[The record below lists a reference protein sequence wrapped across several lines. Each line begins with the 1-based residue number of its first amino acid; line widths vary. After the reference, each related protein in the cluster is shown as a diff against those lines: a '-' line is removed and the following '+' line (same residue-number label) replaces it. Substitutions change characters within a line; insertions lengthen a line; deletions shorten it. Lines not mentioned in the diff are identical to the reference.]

1 MVSIGFD
8 VSSWAASRNSES
20 LVYRSIFR
28 EEMLGGAKEKVADKK
43 SKKKEE
49 PDAASAKP
57 VSKGEKMEPVAVSTG
72 PASEVEKKENVETNK
87 KNNVQIS
94 NIGII
99 VDASDIDSIAE
110 VLKSFSGSVKI
121 NIEKA

>member
-1 MVSIGFD
+1 
-8 VSSWAASRNSES
+8 
-20 LVYRSIFR
+20 
-28 EEMLGGAKEKVADKK
+28 
-43 SKKKEE
+43 
-49 PDAASAKP
+49 
-57 VSKGEKMEPVAVSTG
+57 MEPVAVSTE
-72 PASEVEKKENVETNK
+72 PASEVEKKENVETK
-87 KNNVQIS
+87 KNDVQIS

>member
-1 MVSIGFD
+1 
-8 VSSWAASRNSES
+8 
-20 LVYRSIFR
+20 
-28 EEMLGGAKEKVADKK
+28 MLGGAKEKA
-43 SKKKEE
+43 E

-121 NIEKA
+121 HIERA